1 MYGSGYIEMLA
12 RQMTADLRAIRDTI
26 GPGQSAA
33 LGSKGVSF
41 GVLARDASGRWI
53 VAGVQGLPAPS
64 LVEDPPSLAIRPF
77 HQAGNVVSLR
87 QFTNNAF
94 VHHHGIQ
101 TTERFGRDVDAD
113 GDGVVN
119 EMTDAD
125 VTAVTV
131 FQATLAAPGRVIPN
145 DPEIE
150 RAIKEGENRFAQIG
164 CATCHVPRLPLTRD
178 GWIFTEPGALNPAG
192 NRRVKDGPSY
202 GVDLAAGD
210 LPLPRLPVEGGIVW
224 VPAFTDLKL
233 HDITDGPNDPN
244 REPVD
249 MNEPAGSDGFF
260 RGNGRFLT
268 RKLWG
273 TANEPPFFH
282 HGMYTTLRE
291 AVLAHGGEAAPARA
305 AFKALP
311 AAERDAIIEF
321 LKSLQVLPPNT
332 PALVIDETGR
342 PRKWQ
347 SAF

>member
-1 MYGSGYIEMLA
+1 
-12 RQMTADLRAIRDTI
+12 
-26 GPGQSAA
+26 
-33 LGSKGVSF
+33 
-41 GVLARDASGRWI
+41 
-53 VAGVQGLPAPS
+53 
-64 LVEDPPSLAIRPF
+64 LVIRPF

-101 TTERFGRDVDAD
+101 TTERFGRGVDAD
-113 GDGVVN
+113 GDGFVN
-119 EMTDAD
+119 EATEAD

-131 FQATLAAPGRVIPN
+131 FQATMAVPGRVIPN

-150 RAIKEGENRFAQIG
+150 SAIRMGEARFAQVE
-164 CATCHVPRLPLTRD
+164 CAVCHVPQLPLTRD
-178 GWIFTEPGALNPAG
+178 GWLFTEPNPFNPAG
-192 NRRVKDGPSY
+192 NRRVKDGPVYS
-202 GVDLAAGD
+202 VDLAASD
-210 LPLPRLPVEGGIVW
+210 LPLPRLQPEGGLVW

-233 HDITDGPNDPN
+233 HDITDGPDDPN

-249 MNEPAGSDGFF
+249 MNEPAGSLAFF
-260 RGNGRFLT
+260 KGNSKFLT

-273 TANEPPFFH
+273 TANEPPYFH

-291 AVLAHGGEAAPARA
+291 AVLAHGGEAAPSRA

-311 AAERDAIIEF
+311 EAERDAIIEF

-332 PALVIDETGR
+332 PALVVDERGR
-342 PRKWQ
+342 PRLWH